1 MHYGRQCGL
10 YLAGLFRVQ
19 AGHQPDEEDQHVGD
33 AGQVVA
39 GGGQFQLTSLD
50 QLLSLK
56 NLAGNSGR
64 AFLKNLLLFQI
75 IRPNRNV
82 SKVNNGL

>member
-10 YLAGLFRVQ
+10 DLAGLFRVQ

-39 GGGQFQLTSLD
+39 GGGQFQLTSLE
-50 QLLSLK
+50 QLHSLK
-56 NLAGNSGR
+56 NLVSNSKR
-64 AFLKNLLLFQI
+64 FIFKNVLLFT
-75 IRPNRNV
+75 IRAI
-82 SKVNNGL
+82 